1 MSKAA
6 GPAGY
11 DAYEDQRLLTGGAEV
26 SVILD
31 VGANV
36 GNTVERYYFG
46 YSGARVHAFEPDPTT
61 HETLARRFA
70 EHPRV
75 STHCVAVADALITQR
90 FYVNKDKS
98 TSSLLPRPATGR
110 RYFNRQGVLDEAIEV
125 QTITLDGFCA
135 DNNLDHIDI
144 LKLDIQGGEVKALL
158 GARGLL
164 SMKKVDVIYTEVQF
178 ISLYEGAPLFYEVCK
193 ILEGFGYALYGLY
206 DLVIAENGQLRFADA
221 IFIPPGVRERIL
233 DQFEPE
239 SY

>member
-1 MSKAA
+1 MSKAT
-6 GPAGY
+6 GLAGY
-11 DAYEDQRLLTGGAEV
+11 DAYEDQSLLAGGDEV
-26 SVILD
+26 GVILD

-36 GNTVERYYFG
+36 GNTVERYYFE
-46 YSGARVHAFEPDPTT
+46 YSRARVHAFEPDPVT

-75 STHCVAVADALITQR
+75 STYCLAVADAPITQR

-98 TSSLLPRPATGR
+98 TSSLLPRPAAGR

-135 DNNLDHIDI
+135 DNNLDHVDI

-158 GARGLL
+158 GAQDLL
-164 SMKKVDVIYTEVQF
+164 SMQKVDVIYTEVQF
-178 ISLYEGAPLFYEVCK
+178 ISLYEGAPLFHELCEVLK
-193 ILEGFGYALYGLY
+193 GFGYALYGLY
-206 DLVIAENGQLRFADA
+206 DLVVAENGQLRFADA

-233 DQFEPE
+233 DRFEPE

>member
-1 MSKAA
+1 MSEATC
-6 GPAGY
+6 PPGY
-11 DAYEDQRLLTGGAEV
+11 DAYQDQSLLMGAADV
-26 SVILD
+26 GVILD

-46 YSGARVHAFEPDPTT
+46 YSGARVHAFEPDPVT
-61 HETLARRFA
+61 HETLAQRFA

-75 STHCVAVADALITQR
+75 TTHCVAVADAPVVQN

-98 TSSLLPRPATGR
+98 TSSLLPRPSAGR
-110 RYFNRQGVLDEAIEV
+110 RYFNQQGVLDEAIEV
-125 QTITLDGFCA
+125 QAITLDGFCA
-135 DNNLDHIDI
+135 DNNIDHIDI

-158 GARGLL
+158 GAQGLL
-164 SMKKVDVIYTEVQF
+164 SLQKVDVIYTEVQF
-178 ISLYEGAPLFYEVCK
+178 IPLYEGAPLFHQLCEF
-193 ILEGFGYALYGLY
+193 LEGFGYALYGLY

-221 IFIPPGVRERIL
+221 IFIPPVVRERVL